1 MPLQDVDDMAEDR
14 YVKCYKELV
23 DKGIMKKMQK
33 LLGTE
38 DELKELAEIN
48 IELNHMLKEKE
59 KEHQRIEYMARI
71 VRRRI
76 DSVRDERASRK
87 MVKKGYYIE
96 GE

>member
-1 MPLQDVDDMAEDR
+1 MAEDK
-14 YVKCYKELV
+14 YVKYCKEVV
-23 DKGIMKKMQK
+23 DEDIMKKMQK

-48 IELNHMLKEKE
+48 IELNHVLKEKE
-59 KEHQRIEYMARI
+59 KEHQRVEYMARI